1 MLFRSRATNT
11 LDQMRA
17 RGIWDKV
24 EGGFFR
30 YSTTKDWEIPHYE
43 KMLEG
48 EAGLL
53 GNYLYAYRVTGDES
67 YARTAR
73 ELIAYVTRTLF
84 DANDGFFYGSQ
95 DADEHYYT
103 LDAEER
109 AKLPAP
115 FVDPTLYVN
124 WNALMASRYVE
135 AAWTLDSV
143 ELLTQGQRVLAFLWA
158 HCRDSEGAMHQDR
171 KSTRL
176 NSSHT

>member
-1 MLFRSRATNT
+1 MLFRS
-11 LDQMRA
+11 
-17 RGIWDKV
+17 
-24 EGGFFR
+24 
-30 YSTTKDWEIPHYE
+30 
-43 KMLEG
+43 
-48 EAGLL
+48 
-53 GNYLYAYRVTGDES
+53 NYLYAHRVTGDEG

-73 ELIAYVTRTLF
+73 ELIAYVNRTLF

-143 ELLTQGQRVLAFLWA
+143 ELLTQAQRVLAFLWA
-158 HCRDSEGAMHQDR
+158 HCRDSEGAMHHFYDGTAKVSGLLTDQVTVALAMLDAYDATSDR
-171 KSTRL
+171 SYLDKAEIGRA
-176 NSSHT
+176 HV